1 MFQNR
6 NIVSAIE
13 FGSSKICVL
22 VGESDGDGHI
32 DVIGRGEAP
41 SAGVVKGEL
50 INIEAAFDQLAVAL
64 EEADQSSGRELNN
77 TRIFVVPVTGCG
89 ISSCQGVGT
98 VFIKNAGQRVT
109 DAERAEAHQ
118 NARIHPL
125 DTDRLVLNSS
135 ESYFVIDDRL
145 RLRNPIGQ
153 TAHKLDAHVHIVH
166 ALSNRL
172 ENYRSVVRESG
183 YEDNV
188 EMVFSPLASG
198 VGILSAEEREG
209 GVLLVDFG
217 AGVTEYV
224 MEFNNGTIASGM
236 LQVGFD
242 HVLNDLSVGL
252 ELPIESCRKL
262 VEEGT
267 LAQLMREKRDY
278 VDFPSATGKVR
289 RIPLASFEIIADQRL
304 RETFEIIR
312 RKINNPAEFARINC
326 GGVLT
331 GGGALFERSGRI
343 FREVFDLSVRV
354 GHPLDIGGAVT
365 GLENPRYSAVWG
377 ALKIADYY
385 QNLQNDASGGIFQR
399 FSSSVGEM
407 ADKLRRSFGGIRGSF
422 RV

>member
-1 MFQNR
+1 MFQSR

-50 INIEAAFDQLAVAL
+50 TNIEAAFDQLAFAL

-77 TRIFVVPVTGCG
+77 SRIIVIPVTGCG
-89 ISSCQGVGT
+89 IASYQGVGT
-98 VFIKNAGQRVT
+98 VFIKNSEQRVT
-109 DAERAEAHQ
+109 DSERAEAHQ

-125 DTDRLVLNSS
+125 ETDRSVLNSS

-145 RLRNPIGQ
+145 RLRNPINQ
-153 TAHKLDAHVHIVH
+153 TAYKLDAHVHIVH
-166 ALSNRL
+166 ALTNRL
-172 ENYRSVVRESG
+172 ENFRTVVRESG
-183 YEDNV
+183 YEENV
-188 EMVFSPLASG
+188 EMVFAPLASG
-198 VGILSAEEREG
+198 VGVLTEEEREG
-209 GVLLVDFG
+209 GVLLIDFG
-217 AGVTEYV
+217 AGATEYV

-242 HVLNDLSVGL
+242 HVLNDLSIGL
-252 ELPIESCRKL
+252 DLPIESCRKL
-262 VEEGT
+262 IEGGT
-267 LAQLMREKRDY
+267 LAQLMRERCDY
-278 VDFPSATGKVR
+278 VDFPSSTGKVR
-289 RIPLASFEIIADQRL
+289 RIPLSSFETIVDQRL

-312 RKINNPAEFARINC
+312 RKVGHSSDLSRINC

-331 GGGALFERSGRI
+331 GGGALFDRSGRL

-354 GHPLDIGGAVT
+354 GQPIDIGGAVT
-365 GLENPRYSAVWG
+365 GLENPRYSTVWG

-385 QNLQNDASGGIFQR
+385 QNLQSDNSAGIFQR

-407 ADKLRRSFGGIRGSF
+407 ADKLRRSFGGFRGSF